1 MSVKKNFIYNIVY
14 QILIMILP
22 LITAPYIARTL
33 GDEKLGIF
41 SYTYSVAAYFALFA
55 ILGLNNYGNR
65 TVAKIRANRKQLST
79 TFWEIFSM
87 QASLGIVVCI
97 VYILYVVFLC
107 QENKAIA
114 FLQLGYVIADAFN
127 INWLFFGLEKF
138 KLTVTRNIIIK
149 ICSVLAIF
157 LFVKSPQDIY
167 LYTVIM
173 MGASVLSQAVVLW
186 PFVKKEVDW
195 VKPHFKGII
204 KHTKPNLVLFIPV
217 IAVSIY
223 KVMDKIMLG
232 NLSTMSQVAYYE
244 YGEKIIT
251 ISVSVITALGTVMLP
266 QISFLIANGKKEKS
280 FEYIQKSMAISFMA
294 SCAMAFGIAAIADDF
309 AVWFYGADF
318 AASGSVMKGLA
329 VTTIFISL
337 ANVVRT
343 QYLIPTGK
351 DKIYIISVIM
361 GAVINLVM
369 NGIFIPK
376 YQANGAVIGTV
387 CAEFV
392 VMIYQMLAVRKEL
405 PLKQY
410 FREGSPF
417 LLIGAIMF
425 LVVKVINCLEIS
437 QIFLKMC
444 LEILSG
450 ACVYIVVAMF
460 YLKRKN
466 KKLYISLIEII
477 PFDKVRRILS

>member
-167 LYTVIM
+167 LYTIIM

-204 KHTKPNLVLFIPV
+204 KHIKPNLVLFIPV

-280 FEYIQKSMAISFMA
+280 FEYIQKSMSISFMA
-294 SCAMAFGIAAIADDF
+294 SCAMAFGIAAIAHDF
-309 AVWFYGADF
+309 SVWFYGADF

-343 QYLIPTGK
+343 QYLIPT
-351 DKIYIISVIM
+351 
-361 GAVINLVM
+361 
-369 NGIFIPK
+369 
-376 YQANGAVIGTV
+376 ANGAVIGTV

-417 LLIGAIMF
+417 LFVGSIMF
-425 LVVKVINCLEIS
+425 LVVKLINCLEIS
-437 QIFLKMC
+437 QIFLKIC

-450 ACVYIVVAMF
+450 ACVYIAVAMF